1 MLTKAMV
8 SLILNYIFIF
18 LAEIKYDLINI
29 NANIASKEHQV
40 MLQQI
45 IHAVIYD

>member
-18 LAEIKYDLINI
+18 LAEIKYDFIYY
-29 NANIASKEHQV
+29 ANIASEKHQV

-45 IHAVIYD
+45 IHAFIYD